1 MDFVLGCIKKEQK
14 EYKQIAVEMGK
25 AHSLGAA
32 TEEGKAAALELSY
45 FKAIKAS
52 LAKLDVKNVQN
63 KSKKE
68 IEARVNQMLERSIIS
83 EEVMDVFDS
92 LGIKRL
98 RISILSKEFLGEVRQ
113 LKHKKLAVEM
123 LKRLLKKYDYP
134 PSQAQNTLKVVMRQA
149 RSALIDASWHHV
161 EKTKKEYK

>member
-1 MDFVLGCIKKEQK
+1 
-14 EYKQIAVEMGK
+14 MGK

-83 EEVMDVFDS
+83 EEVMDFFDS

-134 PSQAQNTLKVVMRQA
+134 PSQA
-149 RSALIDASWHHV
+149 
-161 EKTKKEYK
+161 